1 MAKFIIEGP
10 TKLHG
15 EVTPIGNKNSVLKL
29 IPAALLFKGD
39 YVLTNVPAISDVQV
53 MLDILV
59 AMGASVNYDK
69 ASARAVIN
77 CDGVHTSDIP
87 FELANKVRASVLFF
101 GPLLVRFGKVKGN
114 FPGGDKIGARELKAH
129 FAGFVQMGAQF
140 SGDEWGAF
148 ELTGPVHADEIM
160 LYEPSVTA
168 TENLILAAAGTGG
181 TTKITGAASEPHIQ
195 EMCEWLQECGVE
207 IQGIGSNVLYISGVS
222 MGGGQAGLE
231 TKGKEHAIWPD
242 HLDVGTNIVA
252 AAITGSE
259 LLIKNVRHQD
269 LLTINFFYEQLGV
282 KTVPQ
287 GNDLLVPADQGLA
300 VSDPVW
306 ARTKGVYSQPWY
318 SFPTDLMSM
327 TITLGMFVKGSTLF
341 FEKMYSDRMS
351 FANAFN
357 AAGANIFICDY
368 HRIVVTGPTKL
379 KGFSYQAPDIRAGMA
394 YFLAGLAS
402 EGKTEISGAEHIDR
416 GYPNTP
422 ERYNALGAKVE
433 RID

>member
-1 MAKFIIEGP
+1 MAKFIVEGP

-15 EVTPIGNKNSVLKL
+15 AIDPIGNKNSVLKL
-29 IPAALLFKGD
+29 IPTALLFKGD

-59 AMGASVNYDK
+59 AMGATVNYDK
-69 ASARAVIN
+69 EAGRAVIN
-77 CDGVHTSDIP
+77 TDGVHTSDIP

-101 GPLLVRFGKVKGN
+101 GPLLVRFGRVQGN

-148 ELTGPVHADEIM
+148 TLSGPVHAAEIM

-168 TENLILAAAGTGG
+168 TENLILAAAGTSG
-181 TTKITGAASEPHIQ
+181 TTKIVGAACEPHIQ
-195 EMCEWLQECGVE
+195 EMCEWLQECGVV
-207 IQGIGSNVLYISGVS
+207 IDGIGSNVLYITGV
-222 MGGGQAGLE
+222 QAGDGRAALE
-231 TKGKEHAIWPD
+231 TQGKEHAIWPD

-259 LLIKNVRHQD
+259 LLIRNVRHKD

-282 KTVPQ
+282 RTIAQ
-287 GNDLLVPADQGLA
+287 GNDLLVPADQEMA
-300 VSDPVW
+300 VQDPVW
-306 ARTKGVYSQPWY
+306 ARTKGIYSQPWY

-368 HRIVVTGPTKL
+368 HRIVVTGPSKL
-379 KGFSYQAPDIRAGMA
+379 KGFRYQAPDIRAGMA
-394 YFLAGLAS
+394 YFLAALAADGKS
-402 EGKTEISGAEHIDR
+402 EIEGAEHIDR

-422 ERYNALGAKVE
+422 ERYSALGANVI
-433 RID
+433 RA